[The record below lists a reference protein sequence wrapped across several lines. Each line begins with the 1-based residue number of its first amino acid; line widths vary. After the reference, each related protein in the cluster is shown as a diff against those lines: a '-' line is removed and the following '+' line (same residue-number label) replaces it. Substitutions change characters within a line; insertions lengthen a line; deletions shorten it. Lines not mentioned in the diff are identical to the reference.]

1 MRRDDPAARLL
12 VALEGH
18 DDVALASVLNPDAR
32 MVVDAGDESGGEVR
46 GRARVIRALSERL
59 STHPDAS
66 LEAVHVNGGPG
77 LALRR
82 RDGEVIGVLCLEVGE
97 VDEVGGVGEAGK
109 VGEVGEVGDVRAG
122 APRVEALWLT
132 TAPGKLA
139 HWNRR
144 RPDID

>member
-1 MRRDDPAARLL
+1 MRHDDLAARLL
-12 VALEGH
+12 VALDQR
-18 DDVALASVLNPDAR
+18 DDVALAGVLNPKAR
-32 MVVDAGDESGGEVR
+32 LLVDTGDDTGGEVR
-46 GRARVIRALSERL
+46 GRARVIRALRERL
-59 STHPDAS
+59 ATHPDAA
-66 LEAVHVNGGPG
+66 LEAAHVNGGPG

>member
-1 MRRDDPAARLL
+1 MRHDDLAARLL
-12 VALEGH
+12 VALDQR
-18 DDVALASVLNPDAR
+18 DDVALAGVLNPKAR
-32 MVVDAGDESGGEVR
+32 LLVDTGDDTGGEVR

-59 STHPDAS
+59 ATHPDAA

-82 RDGEVIGVLCLEVGE
+82 CDGEVIGVLCLEVGE
-97 VDEVGGVGEAGK
+97 VGA
-109 VGEVGEVGDVRAG
+109 VGEVGEVGEAGDARA
-122 APRVEALWLT
+122 ARVEALWLT

-144 RPDID
+144 RPVID

>member
-1 MRRDDPAARLL
+1 M
-12 VALEGH
+12 
-18 DDVALASVLNPDAR
+18 
-32 MVVDAGDESGGEVR
+32 R
-46 GRARVIRALSERL
+46 GRARVIRALRERL
-59 STHPDAS
+59 ATHPDAA

-82 RDGEVIGVLCLEVGE
+82 RDGEVVGVLGLEVGATSD
-97 VDEVGGVGEAGK
+97 VDARHSGG
-109 VGEVGEVGDVRAG
+109 
-122 APRVEALWLT
+122 PRLDALWLT